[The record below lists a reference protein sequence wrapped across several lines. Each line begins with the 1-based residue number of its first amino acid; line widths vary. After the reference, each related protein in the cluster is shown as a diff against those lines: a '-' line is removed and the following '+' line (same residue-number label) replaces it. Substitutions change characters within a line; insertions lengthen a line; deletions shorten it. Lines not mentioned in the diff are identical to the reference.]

1 MVSLL
6 LYYYYNHCYDENV
19 TIKELYIITI
29 ISGIKKKE
37 YDRSYKSYKNGD
49 YINNTC
55 THSNDDF
62 NTISR

>member
-1 MVSLL
+1 MHL
-6 LYYYYNHCYDENV
+6 
-19 TIKELYIITI
+19 IIL
-29 ISGIKKKE
+29 IKKKE

-49 YINNTC
+49 YINNMC